1 MVNPPTNPENLLP
14 RFTWCSFCA
23 DISRWCQERK
33 KEDKGKNR
41 EEVKNVVNAQEWLEQ
56 NYPDKET
63 GSIYLNQQLEGVL
76 DCGEYKKLYKIYI
89 STSVDRSKFE
99 IKGGSY
105 FDGDLE
111 TIITPCIPAQE
122 YINQK
127 YPTQQKREEEKWLN
141 ISDKTLEGEL
151 DLSDFKNLEKLECR
165 YNYLAQIIYPA
176 NPKKIISLII
186 RNNNINPSD
195 LSIFS
200 QFSNLERL
208 EIGNENKN
216 RINQGIYNRFHGSLE
231 PLKDLKL
238 RFLGISNTDIDSG
251 WEYLPDSLEEIAYDI
266 ELRPNCKLALVKAE
280 LEKELWKD
288 IHQDFVPKYKKDWLK
303 AGFSKEQTKEWIIAG
318 AKLDSIKFLNWFL
331 NFKNLD
337 LNWALENEEEFKEWR
352 DNYENFGTCYE
363 CNQPNTSYEW
373 CQSCNAKHFQQDF
386 GKWTSGN
393 SQIDKFIQKCQSEAT
408 SAWNI
413 LEWIPYE
420 KFKNIEHIADG
431 GFGKVYK
438 AEWEGGSISRWD
450 NEKKE
455 WKRYKNTVALKT
467 LSNSQNLDQ
476 DFLQELTLY
485 KMFRSSVSKMVPCY
499 GISKDTEGS
508 YIMVM
513 KYMWGGN
520 LRECLRKNRELDLKS
535 KLEFLKQIIQG
546 LKDIHRKHLVHRD
559 FHSGNIIVDEY
570 GRSSITDLGLSK
582 PADEKDDNQV
592 YGIIPYVAPE
602 VLMGNSYT
610 QAADIY
616 SLGMI
621 MYEIITGIPPFA
633 EQAHDTDLALKI
645 IRGERP
651 QFPKQVKYPQLLI
664 DLIKQCWEQEPD
676 NRPAAREVSGVV
688 GEWIDEDGSNLK
700 EDTKFY
706 RQYKEIEDYH
716 TCQALT
722 KLYQKYRGQFKEI
735 KPESEEIEKIRKEL
749 YFEFCQKNNYDE
761 EEVKEKF
768 RKLLLSLFPRLDVK
782 VNEET
787 VWHSKKIN
795 TKQIIKLLA
804 KYQEQQTSKDLELN
818 LFEFDE
824 LTIQEEPEQT
834 QIEIPPK

>member
-337 LNWALENEEEFKEWR
+337 LNWALENEEEFQQWR
-352 DNYENFGTCYE
+352 NGYEYFGTCKE
-363 CNQPNTSYEW
+363 CNQPNTSGGRIGYDDKWGW
-373 CQSCNAKHFQQDF
+373 CQSCNANHFKENFD
-386 GKWTSGN
+386 KWTSGN
-393 SQIDKFIQKCQSEAT
+393 SKIDAFIQQCQLEAT
-408 SAWNI
+408 SPWNV

-420 KFKNIEHIADG
+420 KFSNIEHIAEG
-431 GFGKVYK
+431 GFGKVEK
-438 AEWEGGSISRWD
+438 AEREEGSIYGWN
-450 NEKKE
+450 NEKGE
-455 WKRYKNTVALKT
+455 WKRYGKTVALKT

-485 KMFRSSVSKMVPCY
+485 KMFRSSVSNMVPCY
-499 GISKDTEGS
+499 GISRDTKGD
-508 YIMVM
+508 YIMIM
-513 KYMWGGN
+513 EYMTEGN
-520 LRECLRKNRELDLKS
+520 LREYLKKNKKLKLYDTDNNGWVKNN
-535 KLEFLKQIIQG
+535 KLNFLPQIIQG
-546 LKDIHRKHLVHRD
+546 LKDIHRKKLVHRD
-559 FHSGNIIVDEY
+559 FHSGNIIVDSEY
-570 GRSSITDLGLSK
+570 GKDSCSITDLGLSK
-582 PADEKDDNQV
+582 PVDEKDDNQI
-592 YGIIPYVAPE
+592 YGIVPYVAPE
-602 VLMGNSYT
+602 VLMGNPYT
-610 QAADIY
+610 PAADIY

-621 MYEIITGIPPFA
+621 MYEIIVGIPPFA
-633 EQAHDTDLALKI
+633 TQAHDTGLALKI

-651 QFPKQVKYPQLLI
+651 KFPTQIKYPQLLI
-664 DLIKQCWEQEPD
+664 DLIKKCWDNEPT
-676 NRPAAREVSGVV
+676 NRPSAREVSGIV
-688 GEWIDEDGSNLK
+688 GGWFDKEHDWKLK
-700 EDTKFY
+700 TDTEFY
-706 RQYKEIEDYH
+706 HQYQEAEKHNKTLPD
-716 TCQALT
+716 
-722 KLYQKYRGQFKEI
+722 EI
-735 KPESEEIEKIRKEL
+735 KYPTYQSQE
-749 YFEFCQKNNYDE
+749 
-761 EEVKEKF
+761 
-768 RKLLLSLFPRLDVK
+768 
-782 VNEET
+782 
-787 VWHSKKIN
+787 VWHSKPIN
-795 TKQIIKLLA
+795 TKEITQLLA
-804 KYQEQQTSKDLELN
+804 SKGIEYVDIPTETTEISELGEQLQETNLEEKGETSHQPQ
-818 LFEFDE
+818 
-824 LTIQEEPEQT
+824 IQ
-834 QIEIPPK
+834 IPPK